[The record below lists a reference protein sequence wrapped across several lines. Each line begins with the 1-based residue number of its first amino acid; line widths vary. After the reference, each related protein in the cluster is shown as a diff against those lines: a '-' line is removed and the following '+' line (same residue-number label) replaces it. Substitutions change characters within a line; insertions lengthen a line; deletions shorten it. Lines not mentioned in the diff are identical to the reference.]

1 MKSKDPVKDAY
12 IDTQLNKLVSL
23 QGDKEH
29 TCAEIAE
36 YCGISKQAV
45 HQIQNRAL
53 RKLANSHW
61 DLRSE
66 IKAPISENQDITIY
80 DS

>member
-1 MKSKDPVKDAY
+1 MKSKNPVKDTY
-12 IDTQLNKLVSL
+12 IDNQLNKLLSL
-23 QGDKEH
+23 QGGLEH
-29 TCAEIAE
+29 TCAEIGE

-53 RKLANSHW
+53 RKLANNHW
-61 DLRSE
+61 DLRDE
-66 IKAPISENQDITIY
+66 LKAPISKNQDVTIY